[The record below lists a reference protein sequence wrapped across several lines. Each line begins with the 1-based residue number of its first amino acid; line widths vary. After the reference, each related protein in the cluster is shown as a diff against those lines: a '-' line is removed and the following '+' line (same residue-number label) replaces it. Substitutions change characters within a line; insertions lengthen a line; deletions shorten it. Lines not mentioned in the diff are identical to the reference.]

1 MSFLSPLPAFPGP
14 LGKAVTVRPTHCPP
28 QGQTSRP
35 LLPCHLN
42 VSSAFLLS
50 GMSPDK
56 GKSLQITALKASSAH
71 VKIDTLAPLA
81 TLPGRMS
88 PDKGPRMLPSLRADN
103 VLTSRNEYAGG
114 STHYRES
121 GAGGGRGGGAFSV
134 GWSEQETEGS
144 RRFWSL

>member
-1 MSFLSPLPAFPGP
+1 
-14 LGKAVTVRPTHCPP
+14 
-28 QGQTSRP
+28 
-35 LLPCHLN
+35 
-42 VSSAFLLS
+42 
-50 GMSPDK
+50 MSPDK

-81 TLPGRMS
+81 KLPGRMS
-88 PDKGPRMLPSLRADN
+88 RDKGPRMLPSLRADN